1 MKMASGRWMGC
12 WIRCVACPE
21 KTVGGGGGG
30 GVGIQEF
37 RSNIFQ
43 GLILFGFSQSDV
55 QWTWTIV

>member
-1 MKMASGRWMGC
+1 MGC